1 MHTALYLP
9 TRHTCPSSIPV
20 KQIYFVSEQSILM
33 TQSVSFT
40 EMQMHF
46 YRDLEI
52 LLEPDGTTVTR
63 ELSAPWQVWEAA
75 LRTVGF
81 QRNSSN

>member
-1 MHTALYLP
+1 
-9 TRHTCPSSIPV
+9 
-20 KQIYFVSEQSILM
+20 M